1 MTPKRLFAFLAIAL
15 LPAPSFAT
23 VTPHPLFSDG
33 AILQRNKP
41 VTVWGVADDGE
52 NVTVKI
58 QGQEVLAS
66 AKGGKW
72 MVTLKPLQAGGP
84 FTMTITGD
92 TPKDAA
98 TPIEVKNVLVGEVW
112 VCSGQ
117 SNMQFTLAGSTDG
130 KDAIAGSTDPMLR
143 LFSVPRKGAQSEL
156 TDITSKDFPLKAGR
170 EKWNEA
176 KPETVPGFS
185 AVAYYFGRDLR
196 RALNVPVGLI
206 HTSYGG
212 TYAEAWTRRPRS
224 NQNPS
229 SPRSSRPTTAP
240 WPPILSSWSA
250 TSRRSKNTR
259 QPSPKQKPRARK
271 HPPRHALPTARTHRT
286 GPPFFTTR

>member
-58 QGQEVLAS
+58 QGQEVSAS

-130 KDAIAGSTDPMLR
+130 KDAIAAFNRPDAPALQRPTQRVAIRVDRHHVQR
-143 LFSVPRKGAQSEL
+143 L
-156 TDITSKDFPLKAGR
+156 PLKAGR

-196 RALNVPVGLI
+196 K
-206 HTSYGG
+206 
-212 TYAEAWTRRPRS
+212 
-224 NQNPS
+224 PS
-229 SPRSSRPTTAP
+229 
-240 WPPILSSWSA
+240 
-250 TSRRSKNTR
+250 TSRS
-259 QPSPKQKPRARK
+259 A
-271 HPPRHALPTARTHRT
+271 
-286 GPPFFTTR
+286 